1 MLKSVASFQIA
12 FSVDFLFQQL
22 YQVHFQVVFLSYST
36 SEKNQLLIFK
46 IIFMPWFFGG
56 CFISEASFLLA

>member
-46 IIFMPWFFGG
+46 IIFMP
-56 CFISEASFLLA
+56 